1 MNGLLELEGGGKLA
15 LDENGHL
22 ADGDQWSEQVAQ
34 RLAAVDGTILTDAH
48 WVVLEILREYYA
60 EFGIEPPMRA
70 LVRMMK
76 EKGAAKHASSL
87 ALYRLFPEGPARQG
101 SRYAGL
107 PLPVSC
113 I

>member
-1 MNGLLELEGGGKLA
+1 M
-15 LDENGHL
+15 
-22 ADGDQWSEQVAQ
+22 
-34 RLAAVDGTILTDAH
+34 DAH
-48 WVVLEILREYYA
+48 WVVLDILREYYA

-70 LVRMMK
+70 LVRMLK
-76 EKGAAKHASSL
+76 NKGIVEHASSL